1 MFSLKQSIITALA
14 LSVGFATVLTG
25 EATWYTPNG
34 GVGACG
40 APMQNSDHIVALS
53 SNQYAGGAHC
63 WKHIGM
69 HYKGKVVDATIGDL
83 CPGCGH
89 TVDSTDK
96 PMGYGGVCPYRGMGY
111 YRVDCNGID
120 LSPSAFEKL
129 APLDDGRIQVT
140 WNYE

>member
-1 MFSLKQSIITALA
+1 MFSFKQSFIAALT
-14 LSVGFATVLTG
+14 LSVSLVTALTG

-63 WKHIGM
+63 WKYIGV
-69 HYKGKVVDATIGDL
+69 HYKGKFVDATIGDL

-89 TVDSTDK
+89 
-96 PMGYGGVCPYRGMGY
+96 
-111 YRVDCNGID
+111 NGID